1 MHMSLMLNI
10 PGNQLIPYIQEKH
23 RIERKKHREMLFRV
37 LEITLLIVV
46 VTYR

>member
-1 MHMSLMLNI
+1 MSLMLNI
-10 PGNQLIPYIQEKH
+10 PGNQFIIPYIQEKH
-23 RIERKKHREMLFRV
+23 RIGRKNHRKMLFRV